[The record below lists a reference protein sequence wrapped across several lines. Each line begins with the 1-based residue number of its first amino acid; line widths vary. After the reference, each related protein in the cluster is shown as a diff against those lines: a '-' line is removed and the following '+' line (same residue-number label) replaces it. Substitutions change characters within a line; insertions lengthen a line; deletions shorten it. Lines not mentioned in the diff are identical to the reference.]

1 MPLTSNTAGQM
12 YALTVFTPIAVDR
25 VDDLS
30 AFLDGL
36 PLQSSPLRRLDMV
49 HFARWVIVRD
59 FVSDPSQPQ
68 PEHLP
73 SPYLLFSATFDG
85 SLDAFL
91 DDLCDKLAS
100 EAETIW
106 GCCTGAPVPAGGPA
120 LKAYLKHN
128 QIQTGLFF
136 AAYPDATVSDVQQA
150 LAIRDKTIAFA
161 ARAQGM
167 EVAAVR
173 EAFLRE
179 FAP

>member
-1 MPLTSNTAGQM
+1 VPLTSNTVGQM
-12 YALTVFTPIAVDR
+12 YALTVFTPIAADR
-25 VDDLS
+25 LEGLS

-36 PLQSSPLRRLDMV
+36 PLQSSPLRQLEMV

-59 FVSDPSQPQ
+59 FVSDPSQPR

-73 SPYLLFSATFDG
+73 SAYLLFSATFDR

-91 DDLCDKLAS
+91 DALCDTLAS

-106 GCCTGAPVPAGGPA
+106 GCCTGAPVPAAGPA

-136 AAYPDATVSDVQQA
+136 AAYPDATVPEVTRA
-150 LAIRDKTIAFA
+150 LAIREKTIAFA
-161 ARAQGM
+161 ARAQAM

-173 EAFLRE
+173 EAFLGE

>member
-1 MPLTSNTAGQM
+1 M
-12 YALTVFTPIAVDR
+12 YALTVFTPVTAHR
-25 VDDLS
+25 LDDLR

-36 PLQSSPLRRLDMV
+36 PPAASPVQRLEMV
-49 HFARWVIVRD
+49 HFARWVIVPD
-59 FVSDPSQPQ
+59 FVSGASQPQ

-91 DDLCDKLAS
+91 DHLCDKLAS

-106 GCCTGAPVPAGGPA
+106 GCCVGAPVPARGAA
-120 LKAYLKHN
+120 LKAYLNHN

-136 AAYPDATVSDVQQA
+136 AAYPDSSVSTVKRA
-150 LAIRDKTIAFA
+150 LEAREKTIAFA

-167 EVAAVR
+167 ELPALR

>member
-1 MPLTSNTAGQM
+1 MPLTCNTLGGM
-12 YALTVFTPIAVDR
+12 YALTVFTPIMAHRLDEVR
-25 VDDLS
+25 
-30 AFLDGL
+30 AFLRGL
-36 PLQSSPLRRLDMV
+36 PPQSSPLQRLEMV
-49 HFARWVIVRD
+49 HFARWVIVPD
-59 FVSDPSQPQ
+59 FVSAPSQPR

-85 SLDAFL
+85 TLDAFL

-106 GCCTGAPVPAGGPA
+106 GCCTGAPAPACGAA

-136 AAYPDATVSDVQQA
+136 AAYPDASVTTVKRA
-150 LAIRDKTIAFA
+150 LETRSKAIAFA
-161 ARAQGM
+161 AQAQTM
-167 EVAAVR
+167 EVQALR
-173 EAFLRE
+173 EAFIQE

>member
-1 MPLTSNTAGQM
+1 VPLTSNTVGRM
-12 YALTVFTPIAVDR
+12 YALTVFTPVIADR
-25 VDDLS
+25 IDDLR

-36 PLQSSPLRRLDMV
+36 PPQSSPLQRLEMV
-49 HFARWVIVRD
+49 HFARWVIVPD
-59 FVSDPSQPQ
+59 FVSDRSQPR

-106 GCCTGAPVPAGGPA
+106 GCCTGAPAPARGAA
-120 LKAYLKHN
+120 LQAYLRHN

-136 AAYPDATVSDVQQA
+136 AAYPDASVTTVKRA
-150 LAIRDKTIAFA
+150 LETRSKAFAFA
-161 ARAQGM
+161 ARAQSM
-167 EVAAVR
+167 EVQALR
-173 EAFLRE
+173 EAFIEE